1 MRIEGN
7 ESADELT
14 KEAALK
20 STTTYLEF
28 VTTITNQAIKRQR
41 LEPLSI
47 RILTLYSLCN
57 ERIIGII

>member
-47 RILTLYSLCN
+47 RILTLF
-57 ERIIGII
+57 IM